1 MFCPKCGQEQASG
14 SVRYC
19 LRCGFKLNGLE
30 EALSKRLFVIAMYLG
45 LTTCAIFG
53 WGSFTSGPN
62 YMELRVIITVFAA
75 TTFYLLFQ
83 RDLRRI
89 FDKLFS
95 KSAERIKQVISPA
108 QQSALP
114 SALNLAAPTFGSHP
128 ANTGEIV
135 QPPSITEHTTI
146 LLDENKR

>member
-1 MFCPKCGQEQASG
+1 MFCPKCGQEQTSE
-14 SVRYC
+14 SLRYC
-19 LRCGFKLNGLE
+19 SRCGFKMNSLE
-30 EALSKRLFVIAMYLG
+30 EALFKRLFVIAMYLG

-53 WGSFTSGPN
+53 WGSFMSGPN

-83 RDLRRI
+83 RDLKRI
-89 FDKLFS
+89 FDKLFL
-95 KSAERIKQVISPA
+95 KNAERTKQVIAPA
-108 QQSALP
+108 HSALP
-114 SALNLAAPTFGSHP
+114 SAQNLAAPTLGSHR
-128 ANTGEIV
+128 ANTAEMV